1 MDEETL
7 NDLVQHKL
15 SIKLSIDQNQ
25 VSINALE
32 LFTRQ
37 KGLKQAMIDILEQ
50 IVGEYKIQNK
60 VQLNQ
65 EIVSE
70 LSEVKQMLDI
80 KSQQLNKQ

>member
-1 MDEETL
+1 
-7 NDLVQHKL
+7 
-15 SIKLSIDQNQ
+15 
-25 VSINALE
+25 LE

>member
-1 MDEETL
+1 LDEETL

>member
-1 MDEETL
+1 M
-7 NDLVQHKL
+7 
-15 SIKLSIDQNQ
+15 
-25 VSINALE
+25 E

>member
-37 KGLKQAMIDILEQ
+37 KGLKKAMIDILEQ

>member
-1 MDEETL
+1 
-7 NDLVQHKL
+7 VQHKL

-60 VQLNQ
+60 VQLN
-65 EIVSE
+65 
-70 LSEVKQMLDI
+70 
-80 KSQQLNKQ
+80 